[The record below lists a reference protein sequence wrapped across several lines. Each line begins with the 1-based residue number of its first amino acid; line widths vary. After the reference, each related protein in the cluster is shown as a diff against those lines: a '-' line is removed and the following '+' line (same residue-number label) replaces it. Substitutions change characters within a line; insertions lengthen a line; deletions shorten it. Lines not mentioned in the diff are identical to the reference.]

1 MSNIDQIITTEITIN
16 GATRPASGGAVYDLY
31 NPARPTELVGH
42 AAAATREDMNAAV
55 EAAHQAFPA
64 WAALSFEK
72 RAAKLREIAAKLTA
86 DEEDVKYRSRLFTR
100 EHGKIARETLLEM
113 SRLGDRFLQAAAYG
127 ERMAIDERMGPAEI
141 GPRFDTIVTRQP
153 RGVAAL
159 IVPWNWPLSILG
171 AKLPQA
177 LVTGN
182 TVVVKPS
189 EDSAMA
195 PVLTLQIIAQM
206 LPPGV
211 VNIVTGD
218 AKVIGDTLSGHPLV
232 RMVNFT
238 GSVAVGRHV
247 MKVAAENITPV
258 TLELGG
264 NDPALIL
271 EDAELNE
278 EVFTRMYWGAF
289 ASSGQICMALKR
301 MYVHESRYD
310 EVVDG
315 FTAACERA
323 VIGDGLLP
331 VTTMGPVNNARQLKV
346 VTDMIAEARAKG
358 ADLKEC
364 GQVPDEALYYGGGYF
379 QRPALVYG
387 ADPSLKMVREE
398 QFGPCLPIMK
408 FRTDEEAIALA
419 NDSEFGLCSSVW
431 TTDAER
437 AMRIARRLEAGYTYV
452 NGHGPMAQDGRGPFG
467 GFKQSGIGRNLGYDA
482 FWPLPNRIPYLAL
495 PDSCWG
501 KNHDKDRQRHH
512 RLQRLAAFF
521 YGGECG

>member
-1 MSNIDQIITTEITIN
+1 
-16 GATRPASGGAVYDLY
+16 
-31 NPARPTELVGH
+31 VGH

-55 EAAHQAFPA
+55 EAAHAAFPS
-64 WAALSFEK
+64 WAALGYAE
-72 RAAKLREIAAKLTA
+72 RAAKLREIAKALTA

-100 EHGKIARETLLEM
+100 EHGKIARETLMEM
-113 SRLGDRFLQAAAYG
+113 SRLGDRFMQAAAYG
-127 ERMAIDERMGPAEI
+127 ERIAIDEVMGPAEV
-141 GPRFDTIVTRQP
+141 GPQFDTVVMRQP

-195 PVLTLQIIAQM
+195 PVLTLQIIAKM

-211 VNIVTGD
+211 INIITGD
-218 AKVIGDTLSGHPLV
+218 AKEIGDTLTGHPLV

-238 GSVAVGRHV
+238 GSIGVGKHV
-247 MKVAAENITPV
+247 MKVAAENLTPV

-264 NDPALIL
+264 NDAALIL
-271 EDAELNE
+271 EDATLDD
-278 EVFTRMYWGAF
+278 EVFNKMYWGAF
-289 ASSGQICMALKR
+289 GSSGQICMALKR

-310 EVVDG
+310 DVVDG

-323 VIGDGLLP
+323 VVGDGLLP
-331 VTTMGPVNNARQLKV
+331 ETTMGPVNNARQFKV

-364 GQVPDEALYYGGGYF
+364 GQVPDEALYHGGGYF
-379 QRPALVYG
+379 QKPALVYD
-387 ADPSLKMVREE
+387 ADPDLKMVREE

-408 FRTDEEAIALA
+408 FKTEDEAIGAA
-419 NDSEFGLCSSVW
+419 NDSIFGLCSSVW
-431 TTDAER
+431 TEDPER
-437 AMRIARRLEAGYTYV
+437 AMRLARRIEAGYTYV

-467 GFKQSGIGRNLGYDA
+467 GFKQSGIGRNLGYDGVLA
-482 FWPLPNRIPYLAL
+482 FAEPHSVSAPAGFLV
-495 PDSCWG
+495 
-501 KNHDKDRQRHH
+501 
-512 RLQRLAAFF
+512 
-521 YGGECG
+521 E